1 MTIRAAQLWFT
12 APHCVEVREVT
23 LPAPAPGQVLVK
35 SVCSA
40 VSAGTELLA
49 FRGQLPRSI
58 GLDST
63 LAALQGT
70 AEYPLQYGY
79 ASVGEV
85 QQIGDGGSHDLL
97 GCRVFSF
104 QPHASHFL
112 ASPEQ
117 LMPIPDELSNEVA
130 SLLPNMETAVNLIQD
145 GQPLLGERVVVLGQG
160 VVGLLLT
167 SILSQFPLQSLTVV
181 EGRPDRQRLAR
192 ELGAHEV
199 LAPDQAASN
208 IKDADLIFE
217 VSGQADALDLAVQIS
232 GFCSRIVI
240 GSWYGNK
247 TVSLDLGGAAHRN
260 RLQLITSQV
269 STVAPGLAG
278 RWTKQ
283 RRFDVAWDR
292 LRTINADK
300 LVTHTCPIHA
310 ASDLYQQLHD
320 GEPGIVQALF
330 NYPS

>member
-1 MTIRAAQLWFT
+1 MTIRASQLWFT
-12 APHCVEVREVT
+12 APHCVDVKAIT
-23 LPAPAPGQVLVK
+23 LPEPAPGQVLVK
-35 SVCSA
+35 TVCSA

-58 GLDST
+58 ELDST
-63 LAALQGT
+63 LASLQK
-70 AEYPLQYGY
+70 AADYPLQYGY
-79 ASVGEV
+79 ACTGEV
-85 QQIGDGGSHDLL
+85 QQLGEGVGADLL

-117 LMPIPDELSNEVA
+117 LMPIPDALSYEVA
-130 SLLPNMETAVNLIQD
+130 ALLPNMETAVNLVHD
-145 GQPLLGERVVVLGQG
+145 GQPMLGERVVVLGQG

-167 SILSQFPLQSLTVV
+167 GILSRFPLQCLTVV
-181 EGRPDRQRLAR
+181 EGRPDRQRLAL
-192 ELGAHEV
+192 ELGADEV
-199 LAPDQAASN
+199 VTPEQAAAD

-232 GFCSRIVI
+232 GYSSRVVI

-260 RLQLITSQV
+260 RVQLITSQV
-269 STVAPGLAG
+269 STIAPGLSG

-283 RRFDVAWDR
+283 RRFNVAWHM
-292 LRTINADK
+292 LRTINVDK
-300 LVTHTCPIHA
+300 LITHSPSIHA
-310 ASDLYQQLHD
+310 AADLYQQLHE
-320 GEPGIVQALF
+320 GEPGIVQAIF
-330 NYPS
+330 YYPN